1 MDKERIIL
9 PDPTDI
15 ALDRIAPMMAQMAEI
30 QLSLATRLVAA
41 STERHQSDAD
51 SLLTIE
57 EAAARLKC
65 SADWLYRHA
74 KRLPFT
80 VRMGRNL
87 HRRSDSCRKEVHLNE
102 RIQGLYN
109 RPVLHGGRMY
119 GDGTLYRKPRSPF
132 WHMQY
137 YLRGRRFRETTKER
151 DYERAPKGLPP
162 RLKEVG
168 ADTIGAKN

>member
-1 MDKERIIL
+1 MDKDRIIL

-15 ALDRIAPMMAQMAEI
+15 ALDRIAPMMAQMAAI

-41 STERHQSDAD
+41 STERPQSDAE

-87 HRRSDSCRKEVHLNE
+87 RFSE
-102 RIQGLYN
+102 RGIDEAI
-109 RPVLHGGRMY
+109 RA
-119 GDGTLYRKPRSPF
+119 
-132 WHMQY
+132 
-137 YLRGRRFRETTKER
+137 GRRFT
-151 DYERAPKGLPP
+151 
-162 RLKEVG
+162 
-168 ADTIGAKN
+168 

>member
-15 ALDRIAPMMAQMAEI
+15 ALDRIAPMMAQMAAI

-41 STERHQSDAD
+41 STERLQSDAD

-87 HRRSDSCRKEVHLNE
+87 RFSE
-102 RIQGLYN
+102 RGIDEAI
-109 RPVLHGGRMY
+109 RA
-119 GDGTLYRKPRSPF
+119 
-132 WHMQY
+132 
-137 YLRGRRFRETTKER
+137 GRRFT
-151 DYERAPKGLPP
+151 
-162 RLKEVG
+162 
-168 ADTIGAKN
+168 